1 MTKDRL
7 VSVLA
12 ANCSHTH
19 THTPPTTDHVF
30 GGHNINNIIPSRVLR
45 PRSRVALP
53 SHRLFPFE
61 LMVRKGSGGCL
72 LTLLPPQPPPRDLV
86 ARAVPASCGWMGERE
101 GGVPAGTHGAA
112 TPPSQPRPGRCA
124 CEEGGGGGVR
134 CVKWRYSRCQ
144 ASCLPVP
151 AHLSGAAR
159 AAS

>member
-1 MTKDRL
+1 MLCSSTSLAIPPALEYQRRHVTKDRL
-7 VSVLA
+7 VSVLT

-86 ARAVPASCGWMGERE
+86 ARAVPASCGWMGGAGGCGACRHARCGHAPQSAQARE
-101 GGVPAGTHGAA
+101 
-112 TPPSQPRPGRCA
+112 
-124 CEEGGGGGVR
+124 VR
-134 CVKWRYSRCQ
+134 V
-144 ASCLPVP
+144 
-151 AHLSGAAR
+151 
-159 AAS
+159 